1 MWIAVALV
9 VGLVAI
15 GGVVLAVLIGRRREA
30 EAGSLGS
37 EMSADQWISL
47 GVIFTGAGTA
57 LTITMGPFMI
67 WMIGLGIIYLGM
79 GARMKRDHPQ

>member
-1 MWIAVALV
+1 MWVAIALI

-30 EAGSLGS
+30 EGGNVGT
-37 EMSADQWISL
+37 EMTGDQWMSL
-47 GVIFTGAGTA
+47 GVIFTGAGVA
-57 LTITMGPFMI
+57 LTITLGPFMI
-67 WMIGLGIIYLGM
+67 WMIGIGVIYLGM